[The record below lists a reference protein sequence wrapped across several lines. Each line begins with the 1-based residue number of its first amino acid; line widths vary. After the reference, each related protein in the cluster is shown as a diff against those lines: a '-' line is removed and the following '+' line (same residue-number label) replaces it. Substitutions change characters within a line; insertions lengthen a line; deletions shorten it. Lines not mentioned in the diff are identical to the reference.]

1 MVATNL
7 KAGTRELMEKRSGL
21 EEEMNVII
29 ERLCRPGGPGL
40 SGNLLDS
47 QGFPRADIDIPTV
60 RAERHRLT
68 ELRND
73 HKNITEKIELN
84 IQLLHSAK
92 LTTATAS
99 VKDSD
104 PKDQDVNVG
113 LSSSYPISGGASIA
127 MDVDLVFSRPFAMV
141 DEITEASPAAEDGLQ
156 LGDQIVKFGDVER
169 GENLLQRLDAEA
181 RKKQG
186 QQVSLLV
193 MRQGVLINLT
203 VNPRAWSGRGLL
215 GLPFP
220 SPMKGGLATLDLL
233 IARVP
238 KGELFCFL
246 SKESNWHLSDESDSE
261 LICGHDHK
269 LSYQYA

>member
-1 MVATNL
+1 MRCPFVHF
-7 KAGTRELMEKRSGL
+7 
-21 EEEMNVII
+21 V
-29 ERLCRPGGPGL
+29 RP
-40 SGNLLDS
+40 
-47 QGFPRADIDIPTV
+47 A
-60 RAERHRLT
+60 T

-73 HKNITEKIELN
+73 HKNITEKIEVN

-92 LTTATAS
+92 LATATAS
-99 VKDSD
+99 VEESD
-104 PKDQDVNVG
+104 PKDQNANVG
-113 LSSSYPISGGASIA
+113 LSSSYGNPISGGASIA

-141 DEITEASPAAEDGLQ
+141 DEITEASPASEDGLQ

-186 QQVSLLV
+186 QEVSLLV

-220 SPMKGGLATLDLL
+220 SLMKGGLETFDLV

-238 KGELFCFL
+238 KGKLFCFV
-246 SKESNWHLSDESDSE
+246 SKDSNWHLS
-261 LICGHDHK
+261 G
-269 LSYQYA
+269 